1 MSEKR
6 LLTHPSSQ
14 HPPIPSGDL
23 SALCLPSHGLKMKFI
38 SNTSNFS
45 HRKWESVEDPK
56 GEPSFVEGWAH
67 YLFWTFFLPLFGRG
81 GVEAQLWGVSG
92 KWGLL
97 NLFPGWLC
105 GRRLPSLLSQC
116 WLSNLCCVSGG
127 PSDAHFRIYYK
138 KYFGDENNPN
148 EEFKNLL
155 CWKCPDTLVTD
166 TKWFCEGKKKQ
177 V

>member
-1 MSEKR
+1 MNEKR
-6 LLTHPSSQ
+6 LLHHPSSQ
-14 HPPIPSGDL
+14 HPPIPSGEDL

-38 SNTSNFS
+38 SNRSKFS
-45 HRKWESVEDPK
+45 HRKREHVEDPK

-81 GVEAQLWGVSG
+81 GVEAQLWGVGG

-105 GRRLPSLLSQC
+105 GRCLPSLLSQC
-116 WLSNLCCVSGG
+116 WLSNLCCVSLG

-148 EEFKNLL
+148 EEFKNLGHRYKMVL
-155 CWKCPDTLVTD
+155 
-166 TKWFCEGKKKQ
+166 
-177 V
+177 